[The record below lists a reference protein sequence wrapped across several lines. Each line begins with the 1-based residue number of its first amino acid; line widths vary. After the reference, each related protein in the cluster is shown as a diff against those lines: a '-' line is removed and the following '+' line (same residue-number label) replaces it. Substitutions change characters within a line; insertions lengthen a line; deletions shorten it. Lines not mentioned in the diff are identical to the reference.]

1 MNFCNLNI
9 AVIKIR
15 WAKKMT
21 VINSRNTK
29 KRNGSELYGNQQI
42 KKQIQ
47 CQEKNSLATEN
58 KEQVLQGITP

>member
-21 VINSRNTK
+21 VINSSSTK
-29 KRNGSELYGNQQI
+29 KGNDSELHGNQQI

-58 KEQVLQGITP
+58 NIRQF